1 MKMLEENHQHTI
13 NDGPTRLTN
22 MPCKIKAMR
31 KQCKTGGTLK
41 KKNTAK
47 REG

>member
-31 KQCKTGGTLK
+31 TQCKTGGDY
-41 KKNTAK
+41 TAK
-47 REG
+47 KEG